1 MITRF
6 YVYIRRSGEPSTS
19 VWLSIACVHWLNR
32 SQGRCTLQNLFV
44 MFSQAVLNRSYK
56 VVLII
61 AAVVG
66 PWTPCGFLEGRPF
79 YFLKRALCTKRLPAP
94 VPNTSSVARSPLCPS
109 FPYTSSSSSPGTD
122 KNLGSQQWETAQQ
135 SKPTTIKSDRIVE
148 QWTTAVKLEI
158 KTS

>member
-1 MITRF
+1 MFTIVCGIKSNLAWL
-6 YVYIRRSGEPSTS
+6 YSKIIAGWNINPVHDHIRTNGEPSTS
-19 VWLSIACVHWLNR
+19 LWLSIACVHWLNR

-94 VPNTSSVARSPLCPS
+94 VPNTSSEARSPLCPS
-109 FPYTSSSSSPGTD
+109 FPYTSSRNWQKPRLSTMRDGSTIETD
-122 KNLGSQQWETAQQ
+122 NN
-135 SKPTTIKSDRIVE
+135 
-148 QWTTAVKLEI
+148 
-158 KTS
+158 